1 MDDDPAQYATAVDL
15 ASCHDRLGWTLFGS
29 GRVDQALEQFE
40 AARAILQ
47 RLLDK
52 YPRNVLRRGRDT
64 LANVLIN
71 IAEAQRSLGRLVE
84 ARANCDQAIAIRELV
99 IKEFPQVLQ
108 NRIRMGECRLRSGQL
123 RVAAGDLPGAV
134 ADWRAA
140 MASYEVLPARERDG
154 EPAMFEAGC
163 HAMLASVAGR
173 AGSGIAGPER
183 SSEEEAAMVILR
195 RIIAGGYH
203 DSELIDESSLDPL
216 RSRPDFRLLMMDVAF
231 PADPFA
237 AGR

>member
-1 MDDDPAQYATAVDL
+1 MKDFPAISNYQMLLARSLAECGGSSKELGRTDEAIAYFQQAQAAWQKVVDDDPAQYASSVDL

-29 GRVDQALEQFE
+29 GRKEQALEQFE

-71 IAEAQRSLGRLVE
+71 MAEAQRSLGRLVE

-123 RVAAGDLPGAV
+123 RVAAGDIPGAV

-140 MASYEVLPARERDG
+140 MSSYEVLPSSRARW
-154 EPAMFEAGC
+154 
-163 HAMLASVAGR
+163 
-173 AGSGIAGPER
+173 
-183 SSEEEAAMVILR
+183 
-195 RIIAGGYH
+195 
-203 DSELIDESSLDPL
+203 
-216 RSRPDFRLLMMDVAF
+216 
-231 PADPFA
+231 
-237 AGR
+237 